1 MTNPFLTEGAKVRQ
15 ALINQALADPS
26 MTMGFEAEFY
36 VLNAFKKMAGLY
48 KKDSRRS
55 KDRFWYVKKLS
66 DLQWY
71 DLLKSFTP
79 LGAEGLENH
88 EDNQNIIRDRMDRL
102 YKTNFPDTP
111 QTKFRGMFEALI
123 KKFKPYGLITA
134 LRVWPDEGFEID
146 DEMSLRKIK
155 RLVTKGDRIGMT
167 AYKNLDDER
176 YRQFMVGEEDR
187 NFDPNDNHV
196 QLEVLYQVLAET
208 LEDYLGEPVI
218 VRMMRGKT
226 KELTRNYQTWAITM
240 DDSLNINELWEQGMV
255 GVEIVAPVRPAA
267 ESLKNLHK
275 ILLFIQNIGH
285 YIPGTTAET
294 NQATGLH
301 INIGKAGADV
311 DYVKLLFLMGD
322 AYVAKNYDRLQYNK
336 GKGDAVNNGVMAAQ
350 TYYEMI
356 KNFSQKPELIRLMNS
371 LTGGIRLNQQD
382 IQFVM
387 DLLRRSVPK
396 GKYFRVNL
404 TKLDQGYIEFRA
416 AGNSDYE
423 DRWPE
428 IEDTCLHLIVMMYVA
443 TTPEVYR
450 REFLTKLYK
459 VAVEAGRKHF
469 EQLYRSKQFYPKAAE

>member
-1 MTNPFLTEGAKVRQ
+1 MTNPILLEGAKVRQ
-15 ALINQALADPS
+15 ALINQALADPD

-48 KKDSRRS
+48 KKNSRMSRD
-55 KDRFWYVKKLS
+55 KFWYVKKLG

-71 DLLKSFTP
+71 DLLKSFSP
-79 LGAEGLENH
+79 LGAEGLENRD
-88 EDNQNIIRDRMDRL
+88 DNQRIIRDRMDRL
-102 YKTNFPDTP
+102 FKSNFPENKRV
-111 QTKFRGMFEALI
+111 KFREQFNALV

-134 LRVWPDEGFEID
+134 LRVFPEEGFELD
-146 DEMSLRKIK
+146 DKTQRVIQ
-155 RLVTKGDRIGMT
+155 RLISKGDRIQMT
-167 AYKNLDDER
+167 AYKNLDGES
-176 YRQFMVGEEDR
+176 YRQYMRGEEER

-196 QLEVLYQVLAET
+196 QLEVLYQVIAET
-208 LEDYLGEPVI
+208 LEDYLGEPVV
-218 VRMMRGKT
+218 VRMSQGETPQRSQ
-226 KELTRNYQTWAITM
+226 NYTTWTVTI

-255 GVEIVAPVRPAA
+255 GVEVVSPVKQPA
-267 ESLKNLHK
+267 ETLKDLHK
-275 ILLFIQNIGH
+275 MLLFIQNIGR
-285 YIPGTTAET
+285 YIPGTSAET

-301 INIGKAGADV
+301 INIGKKNAQV

-322 AYVAKNYDRLQYNK
+322 AYVAQNYDRLQFNK
-336 GKGDAVNNGVMAAQ
+336 GESDAINNGVMAAQ

-356 KNFSQKPELIRLMNS
+356 KNFSQKPELIRLLNS
-371 LTGGIRLNQQD
+371 LTGRIKLNQQD
-382 IQFVM
+382 IQTVM

-428 IEDTCLHLIVMMYVA
+428 IEDTCLHLVVMMYVA

-469 EQLYRSKQFYPKAAE
+469 EKQYQSKQFFPKAAE